1 MTKKIDL
8 QMFAAETN
16 LTAAADLE
24 PAVSIDLTSRMSE
37 NISTLLRVISANEM
51 IPMAVGTTIK
61 MYETKVKT
69 KPTTAAAEG
78 EVIGLTKIERKLKNT
93 FEIALSKYRKATSA
107 EAIQKIGRTTAVDQ
121 TDQVLIKSIQKDIK
135 DSFFTLLGT
144 GTGTATA
151 VATGL
156 QAAMAAAWGAVQKKF
171 DDVDATPIY
180 FISTDDAAK
189 YLATAQVTMQTAFG
203 MSYIENF
210 LGMGDTFIT
219 PSLTAGT
226 VVATAK
232 ENLFCAYIPTSNGE
246 VANTFGLTS
255 DQTGLVGMT
264 HSLATDRATVDTLVM
279 SGVKFFPEDLS
290 AVIKVAVT
298 ADTTKTE

>member
-8 QMFAAETN
+8 QLFAAETN

-37 NISTLLRVISANEM
+37 NISTLLRVISVNEM

-61 MYETKVKT
+61 MYETKIKT
-69 KPTTAAAEG
+69 KPTTQAAEG
-78 EVIGLTKIERKLKNT
+78 DVIGLTKVERKLKNT

-135 DSFFTLLGT
+135 DSFFKLLGT

-156 QAAMAAAWGAVQKKF
+156 QAAMAAAWGAVQTKF

-180 FISTDDAAK
+180 FISTADAAK

-298 ADTTKTE
+298 ADTAKTE

>member
-8 QMFAAETN
+8 QLFAAEAN

-37 NISTLLRVISANEM
+37 NISTLLRVISVNEM

-61 MYETKVKT
+61 MYETKIKT
-69 KPTTAAAEG
+69 KPTTQAAEG
-78 EVIGLTKIERKLKNT
+78 DVIGLTKVERKLKNT

-144 GTGTATA
+144 GTGTTTA

-156 QAAMAAAWGAVQKKF
+156 QAAMAAAWGAVQTKF

-180 FISTDDAAK
+180 FISTTDAAK

-298 ADTTKTE
+298 ADTAKTE

>member
-8 QMFAAETN
+8 QLFAAEAN

-37 NISTLLRVISANEM
+37 NISTLLRVISVNEM

-61 MYETKVKT
+61 MYETKIKT
-69 KPTTAAAEG
+69 KPTTQAAEG
-78 EVIGLTKIERKLKNT
+78 DVIGLTKVERKLKNT

-156 QAAMAAAWGAVQKKF
+156 QAAMAAAWGAVQTKF

-180 FISTDDAAK
+180 FISAADSAK

-298 ADTTKTE
+298 ADTAKTE

>member
-8 QMFAAETN
+8 QLFAAEAN

-37 NISTLLRVISANEM
+37 NISTLLRVISVNEM

-61 MYETKVKT
+61 MYETKIKT
-69 KPTTAAAEG
+69 KPATQAAEG
-78 EVIGLTKIERKLKNT
+78 DVIGLTKVERKLKNT

-144 GTGTATA
+144 GTGTTAA

-156 QAAMAAAWGAVQKKF
+156 QAAMAAAWGAVQTKF

-180 FISTDDAAK
+180 FISTTDAAK

-298 ADTTKTE
+298 ADTAKTE

>member
-8 QMFAAETN
+8 QMFAAEAN

-61 MYETKVKT
+61 MYETKVKA
-69 KPTTAAAEG
+69 KPTTAAEG

-144 GTGTATA
+144 GTGNATA

-156 QAAMAAAWGAVQKKF
+156 QAAMAAAWGAVQTKF

-298 ADTTKTE
+298 ADAAKTE